1 MDGRE
6 GFKMI
11 DDQNLYSVASE
22 RSIIGSILIEPEVY
36 DKVAEIVS
44 KDDFFRPEHKDI
56 FSSISSLAESGEP
69 VDIVTVSERLQL
81 NGLLEKIGGVGYLID
96 ISHKTPS
103 SSNVITYAEI
113 VKERSNVRMLAHAAQ
128 EISERAIDRDGM
140 SSQDMIDLAERSIA
154 SLSDSSGKSD
164 DFHSTKQA
172 IIDAIDRIEVLFDG
186 EEDVTGLSTGLTDL
200 DDMTSGLQ
208 PTDLIILAG
217 RPASGKSTLAMNIAE
232 NAATTG
238 DKPIVVFSLEMPVN
252 QLMNRMIS
260 SLGRIDQKKIR
271 TGKFGSDDWPKLALA
286 SCKIKDSKIMINDTA
301 GLSPSEMRAKVRK
314 VEREHGQIG
323 LIVIDYLQL
332 MQIKG
337 FTEGRTAEVSEISRS
352 LKAIA
357 KEMNCPVIALSQL
370 NRSLENRPNKRPVN
384 SDLRESGSIEQDADI
399 VMFVYRDE
407 VYNPETPDKGIAEI
421 IIGKQR
427 NGETGTCRTAFLGHY
442 ARFEDLTFN
451 GY

>member
-44 KDDFFRPEHKDI
+44 KDDFFRPEHKEI
-56 FSSISSLAESGEP
+56 FYSISSLAESGEP

-96 ISHKTPS
+96 ISTKTPS

-113 VKERSNVRMLAHAAQ
+113 VKERSTVRMLAYAAQ

-164 DFHSTKQA
+164 DFHSTQQA

-271 TGKFGSDDWPKLALA
+271 TGKFGSDDWPKLVLA
-286 SCKIKDSKIMINDTA
+286 SSKIKDSKIMINDTP

-314 VEREHGQIG
+314 VEREQGQIG
-323 LIVIDYLQL
+323 LIVVDYLQL

-337 FTEGRTAEVSEISRS
+337 FTEGRAAEVSEISRT

-370 NRSLENRPNKRPVN
+370 NRSLENRPNKRPIN

-399 VMFVYRDE
+399 IMFVYRDE

-427 NGETGTCRTAFLGHY
+427 NGETGTCKTAFLGRY
-442 ARFEDLTFN
+442 ARFENLSLN
-451 GY
+451 RY

>member
-22 RSIIGSILIEPEVY
+22 RSIIGSILIDPEVY

-96 ISHKTPS
+96 ISAKTPS

-113 VKERSNVRMLAHAAQ
+113 VKERSTVRMLAYAAQ

-271 TGKFGSDDWPKLALA
+271 TGKFGNEDWPKLSLA
-286 SCKIKDSKIMINDTA
+286 TCKIKDSKIMINDTA

-399 VMFVYRDE
+399 IMFVYRDE

-427 NGETGTCRTAFLGHY
+427 NGETGTCRAAFLGHY